1 MHRRGEEKALAVT
14 LGQLPSKRQAS
25 AAPDRGPRAA
35 TPPDERETTGRGGP
49 SDGTADAPVGRVDL
63 GLRLAP
69 AESVPGSGGQGVV
82 VTDIDPTGVAADEGV
97 ELGDVILEVGGKSV
111 TSPAEVHDGVRDARR
126 DSKPTVMLRLK
137 SGETTRFVALP
148 IG

>member
-1 MHRRGEEKALAVT
+1 M
-14 LGQLPSKRQAS
+14 
-25 AAPDRGPRAA
+25 
-35 TPPDERETTGRGGP
+35 
-49 SDGTADAPVGRVDL
+49 
-63 GLRLAP
+63 
-69 AESVPGSGGQGVV
+69 
-82 VTDIDPTGVAADEGV
+82 TDIDPTGVAADEGV